1 MKVFRVGIVVGVGSI
16 GIKHARFLES
26 ISEDMILIDN
36 KFNTSGIADL
46 KKEFESAHFLKHINE
61 LSERFT
67 DKDIAV
73 IANWGPDHYET
84 LVYLVSK
91 GFRNFVLEKPCVD
104 SLDEVKKLWTL
115 AYDTPLKIAVNQGWF
130 YDKIGLTINSISR
143 DLGLGKAVAIFISGG
158 ARCISTAG
166 SHWISLANQL
176 FSSEPQV
183 IFSDARNDLIN
194 PRSPSLSFYEGVFS
208 FRYPQKERLAINLT
222 NDSSIEGKIEIYWQ
236 NALGLL
242 DSNKLYIYK
251 RNDDSTPNKITRY
264 GKAEQL
270 VYSGPVFDLDN
281 SLANLY
287 KSFHENNQ
295 IEFNGDFLKHLKVTS
310 SIIYALISSEINK
323 KIYFEESVDKEFYL
337 KKYKIS

>member
-1 MKVFRVGIVVGVGSI
+1 MKLFRIGVVVGVGSI

-26 ISEDMILIDN
+26 ISEDMFLIDT

-46 KKEFESAHFLKHINE
+46 NKEFELAHFYKHINE

-84 LVYLVSK
+84 IVSLVSK

-104 SLDEVKKLWTL
+104 SLDEVKKLWNL
-115 AYDTPLKIAVNQGWF
+115 AYETPLKIAVNQGWF
-130 YDKIGLTINSISR
+130 YDKIGLKINTISR
-143 DLGLGKAVAIFISGG
+143 DLGLDRAVSIFISGG

-176 FSSEPQV
+176 FSSEPEV

-194 PRSPSLSFYEGVFS
+194 PRSSNLSFYEGVFS
-208 FRYPQKERLAINLT
+208 FRYPQKERLAISLT
-222 NDSSIEGKIEIYWQ
+222 NDSSIEGRIEIYWR
-236 NALGLL
+236 NAVGLL
-242 DSNKLYIYK
+242 DSNELYIYK

-264 GKAEQL
+264 GKATHL
-270 VYSGPVFDLDN
+270 VYSGPVFNLDN
-281 SLANLY
+281 SFANLY
-287 KSFHENNQ
+287 KSFHENKQ

-310 SIIYALISSEINK
+310 SIIYALISSETNK